1 MSRHREAA
9 TTRPTTDARGAQ
21 PEGAWRTFR
30 RGLALSPELRV
41 GLAVTMLLALVA
53 TAGRAIVP
61 IAIQRT
67 IDDGLE
73 SGAGLDLDAVAVV
86 VLAAFV
92 AVVITALASGAMN
105 YRLAAV
111 VETALSSLR
120 VRAFRHIHD
129 LSMLHQATQ
138 QRGGL
143 VSRVTSDIDEISR
156 FMQWAGLNL
165 ITSVGQLTGATL
177 VMFAYSWRLTVLVL
191 VVFVPFMVG
200 ARWFQRRLTV
210 AYLIVREKVGVM
222 LGALAETVVGAP
234 VVRAYG
240 IEERTQAR
248 LDERIEEHRRA
259 AVRAGTYSSLFSGSG
274 EVFGALATAAAVVGG
289 GLLGIDDQVTVG
301 TVLAFLF
308 LITLFVDPVLIAAEV
323 INEGQTAVAGWR
335 RVLDIL
341 DVEPDVADPGQEG
354 RELPPGPVHIRFEH
368 VSFRYPQPGEVAR
381 AASGPVVLEDVEVE
395 IAPRTRV
402 AVVGET
408 VSGKTTFAK
417 LLTRLMDPLEGR
429 VLLDGI
435 PVDEVRFSSLRRRVV
450 MVPQDGALFDGTIAD
465 NVRMGHEDL
474 SDEDLTLAFLELGLG
489 DWVDE
494 LPDHLRT
501 PVGERGGS
509 LSAGERQL
517 VALARA
523 YVANPDLLVLDE
535 ATSAVD
541 PATEVRTQRALAG
554 LTSGRTTV
562 TIAHRLSTAEAADEV
577 LVFDAGRLVQRGHHR
592 DLVAEGGVYGALH
605 ASWTRGVGT
614 WS

>member
-1 MSRHREAA
+1 VSALA
-9 TTRPTTDARGAQ
+9 PAPAPTTPPPSPD
-21 PEGAWRTFR
+21 GAWRTLR
-30 RGLALSPELRV
+30 RGLALSPELKV
-41 GLAVTMLLALVA
+41 GLTVTLLLALLA

-61 IAIQRT
+61 VAVQRT

-73 SGAGLDLDAVAVV
+73 GGTGLDLGAVVAVVAAAGVAVAV
-86 VLAAFV
+86 
-92 AVVITALASGAMN
+92 TALASGAMN

-138 QRGGL
+138 QRGSL

-165 ITSVGQLTGATL
+165 ITAVGQLTVATL
-177 VMFAYSWRLTVLVL
+177 VMAIYSWRLTLIVLA
-191 VVFVPFMVG
+191 VFVPFMVG

-210 AYLIVREKVGVM
+210 AYMVVREKVGAM
-222 LGALAETVVGAP
+222 LGVLAETVVGAP

-240 IEERTQAR
+240 IEGRTQDR
-248 LDERIEEHRRA
+248 LDTAIEDHRRA
-259 AVRAGTYSSLFSGSG
+259 AVRAGGYSSLFSGTG
-274 EVFGALATAAAVVGG
+274 EVFGAAATAAAVVGG
-289 GLLGIDDQVTVG
+289 VLLGVDDQVTVG

-308 LITLFVDPVLIAAEV
+308 LITLFIDPVLIAAEV

-335 RVLDIL
+335 RVLDVL
-341 DVEPDVADPGQEG
+341 DMEPDVADPGEDGRTLPEG
-354 RELPPGPVHIRFEH
+354 PLGIRFAH
-368 VSFRYPQPGEVAR
+368 VSFRYPRPGEPAR
-381 AASGPVVLEDVEVE
+381 AATGPVVLDDVDVT

-408 VSGKTTFAK
+408 GSGKTTFAK
-417 LLTRLMDPLEGR
+417 LLTRLMDPLEGQ
-429 VLLDGI
+429 VLLGGV
-435 PVDEVRFSSLRRRVV
+435 PVDQVRFDSLRQRVV

-465 NVRMGHEDL
+465 NVAMGRADLSEEDL
-474 SDEDLTLAFLELGLG
+474 ALAMLELGLE
-489 DWVDE
+489 DWVAE
-494 LPDHLRT
+494 LPDHLHTR
-501 PVGERGGS
+501 VGERGNS

-541 PATEVRTQRALAG
+541 PATEVRTQRALLG

-577 LVFDAGRLVQRGHHR
+577 LVFDQGVLVQRGHHR
-592 DLVAEGGVYGALH
+592 ELVAEGGVYGRLH
-605 ASWTRGVGT
+605 DSWIRGVGT
-614 WS
+614 V

>member
-1 MSRHREAA
+1 MSALA
-9 TTRPTTDARGAQ
+9 QAPTTPPPSPD
-21 PEGAWRTFR
+21 GAWRTLR
-30 RGLALSPELRV
+30 RGLALSPELKV
-41 GLAVTMLLALVA
+41 GLTVTLLLALLA

-61 IAIQRT
+61 VAVQRT
-67 IDDGLE
+67 IDDGLD
-73 SGAGLDLDAVAVV
+73 GGTGLDLGAVVAVVAAAGVAVAV
-86 VLAAFV
+86 
-92 AVVITALASGAMN
+92 TALASGAMN

-138 QRGGL
+138 QRGSL

-165 ITSVGQLTGATL
+165 ITAVGQLTVATL
-177 VMFAYSWRLTVLVL
+177 VMAIYSWRLTLIVLA
-191 VVFVPFMVG
+191 VFVPFMVG

-210 AYLIVREKVGVM
+210 AYMVVREKVGAM
-222 LGALAETVVGAP
+222 LGVLAETVVGAP

-240 IEERTQAR
+240 IEERTQDR
-248 LDERIEEHRRA
+248 LDTAIEDHRRA
-259 AVRAGTYSSLFSGSG
+259 AVRAGGYSSLFSGTG
-274 EVFGALATAAAVVGG
+274 EVFGAAATAAAVVGG
-289 GLLGIDDQVTVG
+289 VLLGVDDQVTVG

-308 LITLFVDPVLIAAEV
+308 LITLFIDPVLIAAEV

-335 RVLDIL
+335 RVLDVL
-341 DVEPDVADPGQEG
+341 DMEPDVADPGEDGRVLPEG
-354 RELPPGPVHIRFEH
+354 PLGIRFAH
-368 VSFRYPQPGEVAR
+368 VSFRYPRPGEPAR
-381 AASGPVVLEDVEVE
+381 AATGPVVLDDVDAT

-408 VSGKTTFAK
+408 GSGKTTFAK
-417 LLTRLMDPLEGR
+417 LLTRLMDPLEGQ
-429 VLLDGI
+429 VLLGGV
-435 PVDEVRFSSLRRRVV
+435 PVDQVRFDSLRQRVV

-465 NVRMGHEDL
+465 NVAMGRADL
-474 SDEDLTLAFLELGLG
+474 SEEDLTLAMLELGLE
-489 DWVDE
+489 DWVAE
-494 LPDHLRT
+494 LPDHLHTR
-501 PVGERGGS
+501 VGERGNS

-541 PATEVRTQRALAG
+541 PATEVRTQRALLG

-577 LVFDAGRLVQRGHHR
+577 LVFDQGVLVQRGHHR
-592 DLVAEGGVYGALH
+592 ELVAEGGVYGRLH
-605 ASWTRGVGT
+605 DSWIRGVGT
-614 WS
+614 V

>member
-1 MSRHREAA
+1 MSAEPILGQRAA
-9 TTRPTTDARGAQ
+9 HD
-21 PEGAWRTFR
+21 GAWRTMR
-30 RGLALSPELRV
+30 RGLALSPELKT
-41 GLAVTMLLALVA
+41 GLAGTLALALLA

-67 IDDGLE
+67 IDDGLAG
-73 SGAGLDLDAVAVV
+73 GALLDLDAVLAVV
-86 VLAAFV
+86 AAAAV
-92 AVVITALASGAMN
+92 AVLVTALASGAMN

-111 VETALSSLR
+111 VEGALSSLR

-138 QRGGL
+138 QRGAL
-143 VSRVTSDIDEISR
+143 VSRVTSDVDEISR

-165 ITSVGQLTGATL
+165 ITSVGQLTVATL
-177 VMFAYSWRLTVLVL
+177 VMLVYSWRLTLLVL
-191 VVFVPFMVG
+191 AVFVPFVLG

-210 AYLIVREKVGVM
+210 AYLLVRERV
-222 LGALAETVVGAP
+222 GALLGVLAESVVGAQ

-240 IEERTQAR
+240 VEGRTQAR
-248 LDERIEEHRRA
+248 LDERIEAHRRA
-259 AVRAGTYSSLFSGSG
+259 AVRAGAYSSSFSGTG
-274 EVFGALATAAAVVGG
+274 EVFGALATAMAVVGG
-289 GLLGIDDQVTVG
+289 VWLGLDDQITVG

-341 DVEPDVADPGQEG
+341 DVEPDVADPGDDG
-354 RELPPGPVHIRFEH
+354 LELPPGPIGIRFER
-368 VSFRYPQPGEVAR
+368 VTFRYPRPGEHAR
-381 AASGPVVLEDVEVE
+381 AATGPPVLVDVDV
-395 IAPRTRV
+395 ALAARTRV

-408 VSGKTTFAK
+408 GSGKTTFAK
-417 LLTRLMDPLEGR
+417 LLTRLMDPSEGR
-429 VLLDGI
+429 VLLAGL
-435 PVDEVRFSSLRRRVV
+435 PVDRIRFSSLRRRVV
-450 MVPQDGALFDGTIAD
+450 LVPQDGALFDGTIAD
-465 NVRMGHEDL
+465 NVRMGRSDLSGEDL
-474 SDEDLTLAFLELGLG
+474 ALAFLELGLS
-489 DWVDE
+489 DWVEE
-494 LPDHLRT
+494 LPDHLATR
-501 PVGERGGS
+501 VGERGGS

-577 LVFDAGRLVQRGHHR
+577 LVFDQGHLVQRGSHR
-592 DLVAEGGVYGALH
+592 DLVAEGGVYGRLH
-605 ASWTRGVGT
+605 ASWTRGVG
-614 WS
+614 SG